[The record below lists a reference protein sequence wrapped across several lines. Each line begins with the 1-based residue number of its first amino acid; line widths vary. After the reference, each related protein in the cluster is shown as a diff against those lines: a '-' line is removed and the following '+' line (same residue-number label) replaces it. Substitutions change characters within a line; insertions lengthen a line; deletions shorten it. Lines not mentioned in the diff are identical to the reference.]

1 MATIELNLVNGKYG
15 FEAKDKDGHVT
26 RMDSKPEL
34 GGQNFG
40 TRPMELLLEAL
51 AGCSSVDVVSILS
64 KQKQELKGLKVVV
77 NGERKA
83 QDDLSLWKDIEMVFE
98 LQGDIDPVKAEK
110 AVKLSIDKY
119 CSVAATLVAA
129 GAEIKTK
136 VVVSGQ

>member
-1 MATIELNLVNGKYG
+1 MATIELNLVNGEYG
-15 FEAKDKDGHVT
+15 FEAKDQSGHTT
-26 RMDSKPEL
+26 RMDTKPEM

-51 AGCSSVDVVSILS
+51 AGCSSVDVVSILG
-64 KQKQELKGLKVVV
+64 KQKQKIDGLKVVV

-83 QDDLSLWKDIEMVFE
+83 QDDLSLWKDIEMVFQ
-98 LQGDIDPVKAEK
+98 LKGDIDQAKAEK

-129 GAEIKTK
+129 GAEITTK
-136 VVVSGQ
+136 VEVSK

>member
-1 MATIELNLVNGKYG
+1 MATIELDLVNGAYG
-15 FEAKDKDGHVT
+15 FEAKDQSGHIT
-26 RMDSKPEL
+26 RMDTKPEM

-51 AGCSSVDVVSILS
+51 AGCSSIDVISILN
-64 KQKQELKGLKVVV
+64 KQKQELKGLKVIV

-83 QDDLSLWKDIEMVFE
+83 QDDLSLWKDIEIVFQ

-110 AVKLSIDKY
+110 AVKLSIEKY

-129 GAEIKTK
+129 GADIATK
-136 VVVSGQ
+136 VEVIQP

>member
-1 MATIELNLVNGKYG
+1 MATIELNLVNGEYG
-15 FEAKDKDGHVT
+15 FEAKDQSGHAT
-26 RMDSKPEL
+26 RMDTKPEM

-51 AGCSSVDVVSILS
+51 AGCSSVDVVSILG
-64 KQKQELKGLKVVV
+64 KQKQKLDGLKVIV

-83 QDDLSLWKDIEMVFE
+83 QDDLSLWKDIEIVFQ
-98 LQGDIDPVKAEK
+98 LKGNIDQAKAEK

-129 GAEIKTK
+129 GAEITTK
-136 VVVSGQ
+136 VEVNP

>member
-1 MATIELNLVNGKYG
+1 MATIELNLVNGQYG
-15 FEAKDKDGHVT
+15 FEAKDQSGHIT
-26 RMDSKPEL
+26 KMDTKPEM

-64 KQKQELKGLKVVV
+64 KQKQEIKGLKVVV

-83 QDDLSLWKDIEMVFE
+83 QDDLSLWKDIEMVF
-98 LQGDIDPVKAEK
+98 QIKGDIDPAKAEK
-110 AVKLSIDKY
+110 AVSLSINKY

-136 VVVSGQ
+136 VEISQ